1 MPSLLILCVY
11 EKVDSRPTHSYF
23 CFHFHLGDLK
33 FSQFHAVFWKIW
45 QKRML
50 APTGRLAPPPTGDP
64 WSSTVLV
71 FSFNRKQKNLTP
83 FFGIL
88 VVIRPFVHFIYF
100 IFPKLC
106 QKHKKHIFLS
116 MKFVSQS
123 DQTKLSPNH
132 ASEFDCDWQPLIA
145 THWLLFVS
153 IRHLNVLITAHV
165 PTMVISY
172 APRSN
177 LGSEDRDMTRLGDRS
192 C

>member
-1 MPSLLILCVY
+1 MPSLLTLCVY

-45 QKRML
+45 QKLML
-50 APTGRLAPPPTGDP
+50 APTGRLAPPPTGNP

-100 IFPKLC
+100 YFSKTLPKAQETHFSLHEIRLPEWPDKAVPESRKWIWLWLATTDCHTLAALC
-106 QKHKKHIFLS
+106 FNQA
-116 MKFVSQS
+116 SQCA
-123 DQTKLSPNH
+123 NH
-132 ASEFDCDWQPLIA
+132 RARA
-145 THWLLFVS
+145 
-153 IRHLNVLITAHV
+153 RHGN
-165 PTMVISY
+165 
-172 APRSN
+172 
-177 LGSEDRDMTRLGDRS
+177 
-192 C
+192 